1 MNSNLSE
8 TESSKILLINILQ
21 NNDGLNITQLSS
33 IYPDIV
39 QFDDDDNIKVNYNI
53 LLCNLIKYIQVLT
66 KRIDKLELNKRS
78 HS

>member
-8 TESSKILLINILQ
+8 TESSKILLIDILQ
-21 NNDGLNITQLSS
+21 NNDGLDVRQLSS
-33 IYPDIV
+33 IYPDV
-39 QFDDDDNIKVNYNI
+39 VLLDDNNDIKVNYNK

-66 KRIDKLELNKRS
+66 KRIDKLELYKRS